1 MKNVKRLAAILAAA
15 VLCMGMGT
23 SALAAPQDG
32 SNDMFWSPEY
42 LKDISEAQVQKV
54 TATDGKQL
62 NYTER
67 ELSGATMR
75 TLSDESKVME
85 IFESA
90 GFDVGDDMDFIPIYS
105 KNITWDGG
113 GAALV
118 AFSVG
123 SESVGP
129 DGFQPGDAVYALR
142 ETYSG
147 SGVFEAYAGE
157 VDANGEVRFN
167 LAGSSSLVLVK
178 ILSNGSVVTLDKKT
192 GLTVDPDVQGNDD
205 NKVTVTNATRKDADG
220 NDIEAGVRVS
230 ELESDIEQLINDNF
244 EAIFE
249 AQYNYPGNSD
259 IELVYKGEFY
269 RTDDE
274 TGTVRMYFAV
284 EDENENTYYYA
295 LHGITN
301 ANGEVESWE
310 ILECRKD
317 DETGD
322 MYFELDSFSPV
333 AIIRVM
339 SDQTPVLRPTKPS
352 KPVSGGSSSSTKK
365 PGSTTQQEVTTQLG
379 AAGQSGTTVQ
389 IGSSEKTSPK
399 TGEF

>member
-1 MKNVKRLAAILAAA
+1 MKIVKKLAAILAAA

-23 SALAAPQDG
+23 SALAAQDG
-32 SNDMFWSPEY
+32 SDDLFWSPDA
-42 LKDISEAQVQKV
+42 LKKLSEAEVQSV
-54 TATDGKQL
+54 TAADGTKL
-62 NYTER
+62 EYTER
-67 ELSGATMR
+67 DLSEGTMQ
-75 TLSDESKVME
+75 TLSDGSKVKK

-90 GFDVGDDMDFIPIYS
+90 GFGVSDDMYFVPIYMS
-105 KNITWDGG
+105 HITWDGG
-113 GAALV
+113 GAAVV
-118 AFSVG
+118 AFSASSGTVG
-123 SESVGP
+123 SES
-129 DGFQPGDAVYALR
+129 FQPGNAIYALR

-167 LAGSSSLVLVK
+167 LAGSSSLILVK
-178 ILSNGSVVTLDKKT
+178 ILSDGSVVTLDKKT
-192 GLTVDPDVQGNDD
+192 GLTVDSDVQGNDD

>member
-1 MKNVKRLAAILAAA
+1 MKIVKKLAAILAAV
-15 VLCMGMGT
+15 VLCMGMGI
-23 SALAAPQDG
+23 SALAAQDG
-32 SNDMFWSPEY
+32 SNDMFWSPDT
-42 LKDISEAQVQKV
+42 LKKLSEVKSV
-54 TATDGKQL
+54 TAADGTPL
-62 NYTER
+62 DYTER
-67 ELSGATMR
+67 DLSERTMQA
-75 TLSDESKVME
+75 LSDENKVKA

-90 GFDVGDDMDFIPIYS
+90 GFDVGDNMDFIPIYTS
-105 KNITWDGG
+105 NITWDGG
-113 GAALV
+113 GAAVV

-123 SESVGP
+123 SGPVGSES
-129 DGFQPGDAVYALR
+129 FQPGDAVYALR

-167 LAGSSSLVLVK
+167 LAGSSSLILVK
-178 ILSNGSVVTLDKKT
+178 ILSDGSVVTLDKKT
-192 GLTVDPDVQGNDD
+192 GLTVDSDVAGNDD

-284 EDENENTYYYA
+284 EDENENTYY
-295 LHGITN
+295 
-301 ANGEVESWE
+301 
-310 ILECRKD
+310 D
-317 DETGD
+317 
-322 MYFELDSFSPV
+322 
-333 AIIRVM
+333 
-339 SDQTPVLRPTKPS
+339 
-352 KPVSGGSSSSTKK
+352 
-365 PGSTTQQEVTTQLG
+365 
-379 AAGQSGTTVQ
+379 
-389 IGSSEKTSPK
+389 
-399 TGEF
+399 